1 MVIDPMVTTRSARQI
16 RADDTRARLFAA
28 AVELFEA
35 RGYHDTTVA
44 AIVKRAGVAKGTFF
58 VHFATKDAVITE
70 LQLRQIRGARKA
82 RAAVIE
88 AGAGPLAALRAM
100 VQSLGEQAARSRELA
115 RAVYSAT
122 LDNAHVS
129 GDAESMFDELLVD
142 MIGDARAAVAA
153 GELGRGR
160 DGERLARALLACYL
174 GSALHF
180 ASSRRSTPLL
190 DVLEPLI
197 EANVEGFR
205 QPAPTARRPRRRG

>member
-1 MVIDPMVTTRSARQI
+1 MVIEPMVTTRSARQI

-35 RGYHDTTVA
+35 RGYHDTTIA

-70 LQLRQIRGARKA
+70 LQVRQIRGARRA

-88 AGAGPLAALRAM
+88 AGAGPLAGLRAT
-100 VQSLGEQAARSRELA
+100 VLSLGEQAAMSRELS
-115 RAVYSAT
+115 RAVFSAT
-122 LDNAHVS
+122 LENAHVS
-129 GDAESMFDELLVD
+129 GDAEGLFGEVLAE
-142 MIGDARAAVAA
+142 MIADARAAVAT

-160 DGERLARALLACYL
+160 DGEVLARALLACYL

-180 ASSRRSTPLL
+180 ASSRGSTPLL
-190 DVLEPLI
+190 DVLVPLV

-205 QPAPTARRPRRRG
+205 QAAPVPRRPRRRG